1 MGGGRRPPPV
11 PFRKMGRQLTKRRRR
26 TVDMVKHQILLK
38 LKKDPVLAVSLVLAV
53 VSAFWVRPS
62 AAYLGYIDWRV
73 LALLAA
79 LMLAVAALGQ
89 AGLFDAVTAALLRR
103 MRDTR
108 RLAAVL
114 VGVCFFAAMLMTND
128 VALITFVPL
137 TLMLTA
143 QTGTERFNIPIIAL
157 QTVAANLGSAMT
169 PLGNPQNLY
178 LYSLSG
184 MGLGEF
190 LRLMAPVTG
199 LSLVL
204 LSAAVLCLPCR
215 PLGAADIRLNRPDRR
230 GLLLWGAVFA
240 VCLLSVLRVLHY
252 GIALGA
258 AVLAAL
264 LADRRL
270 LRRVDYSLLLTFLFF
285 FVFVGNMKALPTV
298 SEALSGLVAG
308 REMTVGILL
317 SQVISN
323 VPAAMLLSGFTADY
337 PALLLG
343 VNLGGLGTL
352 IASMASLIS
361 YKLYA
366 AANGART
373 GKYMLFFTAVNV
385 VLLAVL
391 WGAMVIIYK

>member
-1 MGGGRRPPPV
+1 MNSISIPS
-11 PFRKMGRQLTKRRRR
+11 TKRIGEDMLMLFHFDRR
-26 TVDMVKHQILLK
+26 
-38 LKKDPVLAVSLVLAV
+38 KKSEKEKKPPRFLVL
-53 VSAFWVRPS
+53 
-62 AAYLGYIDWRV
+62 
-73 LALLAA
+73 
-79 LMLAVAALGQ
+79 
-89 AGLFDAVTAALLRR
+89 RR
-103 MRDTR
+103 KW
-108 RLAAVL
+108 
-114 VGVCFFAAMLMTND
+114 
-128 VALITFVPL
+128 L
-137 TLMLTA
+137 T
-143 QTGTERFNIPIIAL
+143 
-157 QTVAANLGSAMT
+157 
-169 PLGNPQNLY
+169 
-178 LYSLSG
+178 
-184 MGLGEF
+184 
-190 LRLMAPVTG
+190 
-199 LSLVL
+199 
-204 LSAAVLCLPCR
+204 
-215 PLGAADIRLNRPDRR
+215 
-230 GLLLWGAVFA
+230 
-240 VCLLSVLRVLHY
+240 
-252 GIALGA
+252 LGA

-366 AANGART
+366 AADGART
-373 GKYMLFFTAVNV
+373 GKYILFFTAVNV

>member
-1 MGGGRRPPPV
+1 
-11 PFRKMGRQLTKRRRR
+11 
-26 TVDMVKHQILLK
+26 
-38 LKKDPVLAVSLVLAV
+38 
-53 VSAFWVRPS
+53 
-62 AAYLGYIDWRV
+62 
-73 LALLAA
+73 
-79 LMLAVAALGQ
+79 MLAVAALGQ

-199 LSLVL
+199 LS
-204 LSAAVLCLPCR
+204 SAVLCLPCR

-366 AANGART
+366 AADGART

>member
-1 MGGGRRPPPV
+1 M
-11 PFRKMGRQLTKRRRR
+11 
-26 TVDMVKHQILLK
+26 
-38 LKKDPVLAVSLVLAV
+38 
-53 VSAFWVRPS
+53 
-62 AAYLGYIDWRV
+62 
-73 LALLAA
+73 
-79 LMLAVAALGQ
+79 
-89 AGLFDAVTAALLRR
+89 
-103 MRDTR
+103 
-108 RLAAVL
+108 
-114 VGVCFFAAMLMTND
+114 
-128 VALITFVPL
+128 
-137 TLMLTA
+137 
-143 QTGTERFNIPIIAL
+143 
-157 QTVAANLGSAMT
+157 AANLGSAMT

-230 GLLLWGAVFA
+230 GLLLLGAVFA

-366 AANGART
+366 AADGART

>member
-1 MGGGRRPPPV
+1 
-11 PFRKMGRQLTKRRRR
+11 
-26 TVDMVKHQILLK
+26 MVKHQILLK

-184 MGLGEF
+184 
-190 LRLMAPVTG
+190 MAPVTG

-366 AANGART
+366 ATDGART

-391 WGAMVIIYK
+391 WGAMVIRWL

>member
-1 MGGGRRPPPV
+1 MKAVLSFVRREAVLCIALACAAASCFFV
-11 PFRKMGRQLTKRRRR
+11 P
-26 TVDMVKHQILLK
+26 
-38 LKKDPVLAVSLVLAV
+38 
-53 VSAFWVRPS
+53 PS
-62 AAYLGYIDWRV
+62 AEYLSYIDARV
-73 LALLAA
+73 LALLFCLIA
-79 LMLAVAALGQ
+79 AVAGLSK
-89 AGLFDAVTAALLRR
+89 AGLMRRLSSALLARAKDGR
-103 MRDTR
+103 H
-108 RLAAVL
+108 LAL
-114 VGVCFFAAMLMTND
+114 LLSLSCFFLAMFVTND
-128 VALITFVPL
+128 VSLITFVPL

-366 AANGART
+366 AADGART

>member
-1 MGGGRRPPPV
+1 
-11 PFRKMGRQLTKRRRR
+11 
-26 TVDMVKHQILLK
+26 MVKHQILLK

-53 VSAFWVRPS
+53 VSAFLVRPS

-258 AVLAAL
+258 AVLAA
-264 LADRRL
+264 
-270 LRRVDYSLLLTFLFF
+270 
-285 FVFVGNMKALPTV
+285 
-298 SEALSGLVAG
+298 
-308 REMTVGILL
+308 
-317 SQVISN
+317 
-323 VPAAMLLSGFTADY
+323 MLLSGFTADY

-366 AANGART
+366 AADGART
-373 GKYMLFFTAVNV
+373 GKYILFFTAVNV

>member
-1 MGGGRRPPPV
+1 
-11 PFRKMGRQLTKRRRR
+11 
-26 TVDMVKHQILLK
+26 MVKHQILLK

-53 VSAFWVRPS
+53 VSAFW
-62 AAYLGYIDWRV
+62 AYLGYIDWRV

-143 QTGTERFNIPIIAL
+143 QTGTERFNITIIAL

-285 FVFVGNMKALPTV
+285 FVFVGNMKVLPTV

-366 AANGART
+366 AADGART

>member
-1 MGGGRRPPPV
+1 
-11 PFRKMGRQLTKRRRR
+11 
-26 TVDMVKHQILLK
+26 
-38 LKKDPVLAVSLVLAV
+38 
-53 VSAFWVRPS
+53 
-62 AAYLGYIDWRV
+62 
-73 LALLAA
+73 
-79 LMLAVAALGQ
+79 
-89 AGLFDAVTAALLRR
+89 
-103 MRDTR
+103 
-108 RLAAVL
+108 
-114 VGVCFFAAMLMTND
+114 
-128 VALITFVPL
+128 
-137 TLMLTA
+137 MLTA

-285 FVFVGNMKALPTV
+285 FVFVGNMKVLPTV

-323 VPAAMLLSGFTADY
+323 VPAAMLLSR
-337 PALLLG
+337 
-343 VNLGGLGTL
+343 
-352 IASMASLIS
+352 
-361 YKLYA
+361 LYRRLPGA
-366 AANGART
+366 AAGGEPWRAGHPDRLNGKSDLLQAVRR
-373 GKYMLFFTAVNV
+373 GGWGQDRKIYALFYGGECSAAGGSVGSDGYN
-385 VLLAVL
+385 
-391 WGAMVIIYK
+391 I

>member
-1 MGGGRRPPPV
+1 
-11 PFRKMGRQLTKRRRR
+11 
-26 TVDMVKHQILLK
+26 MVKHQILLK

-53 VSAFWVRPS
+53 VSAFLVRPS

-215 PLGAADIRLNRPDRR
+215 PLGAADIRLNRRT
-230 GLLLWGAVFA
+230 A
-240 VCLLSVLRVLHY
+240 
-252 GIALGA
+252 GA
-258 AVLAAL
+258 AAVGSGIRGMSAFGAACAAL
-264 LADRRL
+264 RNSAGRGGAGGPACRPAAAAACGLQPAADFSVFLCFCGEYEGSADR
-270 LRRVDYSLLLTFLFF
+270 
-285 FVFVGNMKALPTV
+285 
-298 SEALSGLVAG
+298 
-308 REMTVGILL
+308 
-317 SQVISN
+317 
-323 VPAAMLLSGFTADY
+323 
-337 PALLLG
+337 
-343 VNLGGLGTL
+343 
-352 IASMASLIS
+352 
-361 YKLYA
+361 
-366 AANGART
+366 
-373 GKYMLFFTAVNV
+373 
-385 VLLAVL
+385 
-391 WGAMVIIYK
+391 

>member
-1 MGGGRRPPPV
+1 
-11 PFRKMGRQLTKRRRR
+11 
-26 TVDMVKHQILLK
+26 MVKHQILLK
-38 LKKDPVLAVSLVLAV
+38 LKKDPVLAVSLVLTV

-230 GLLLWGAVFA
+230 
-240 VCLLSVLRVLHY
+240 
-252 GIALGA
+252 
-258 AVLAAL
+258 
-264 LADRRL
+264 RL

-366 AANGART
+366 AADGART

>member
-1 MGGGRRPPPV
+1 M
-11 PFRKMGRQLTKRRRR
+11 
-26 TVDMVKHQILLK
+26 
-38 LKKDPVLAVSLVLAV
+38 LAVSLVLAV

-204 LSAAVLCLPCR
+204 LCLPCR

-285 FVFVGNMKALPTV
+285 FVFVGNMKVLPTV

-366 AANGART
+366 AADGART

>member
-1 MGGGRRPPPV
+1 
-11 PFRKMGRQLTKRRRR
+11 
-26 TVDMVKHQILLK
+26 MVKHQILLK

-204 LSAAVLCLPCR
+204 LSAAVL
-215 PLGAADIRLNRPDRR
+215 
-230 GLLLWGAVFA
+230 
-240 VCLLSVLRVLHY
+240 
-252 GIALGA
+252 
-258 AVLAAL
+258 AAL
-264 LADRRL
+264 LADRLL

-366 AANGART
+366 AADGART

>member
-1 MGGGRRPPPV
+1 
-11 PFRKMGRQLTKRRRR
+11 
-26 TVDMVKHQILLK
+26 MVKHQILLK

-143 QTGTERFNIPIIAL
+143 QTGTEGFNIPIIAL
-157 QTVAANLGSAMT
+157 QTVAANLGS
-169 PLGNPQNLY
+169 PQNLY

-366 AANGART
+366 AADGART

>member
-1 MGGGRRPPPV
+1 
-11 PFRKMGRQLTKRRRR
+11 
-26 TVDMVKHQILLK
+26 MVKHQILLK

-53 VSAFWVRPS
+53 VSAFLVRPS

-157 QTVAANLGSAMT
+157 QTVAANLGSATT

-204 LSAAVLCLPCR
+204 LS
-215 PLGAADIRLNRPDRR
+215 
-230 GLLLWGAVFA
+230 
-240 VCLLSVLRVLHY
+240 
-252 GIALGA
+252 A

-366 AANGART
+366 AADGART

>member
-1 MGGGRRPPPV
+1 
-11 PFRKMGRQLTKRRRR
+11 
-26 TVDMVKHQILLK
+26 MVKHQILLK

-53 VSAFWVRPS
+53 VSAFLVRPS

-298 SEALSGLVAG
+298 SEALSGLV
-308 REMTVGILL
+308 GILL

-366 AANGART
+366 AADGART
-373 GKYMLFFTAVNV
+373 GKYILFFTAVNV

>member
-1 MGGGRRPPPV
+1 MNPREAG
-11 PFRKMGRQLTKRRRR
+11 F
-26 TVDMVKHQILLK
+26 LL
-38 LKKDPVLAVSLVLAV
+38 LGSRLGDPVRHPLTGPQLQRLAKRVRLSPMPGHGGEELTESHLRALGCTEPEAAHV
-53 VSAFWVRPS
+53 V
-62 AAYLGYIDWRV
+62 
-73 LALLAA
+73 ALLAA

-366 AANGART
+366 AADGART